1 MKRIVGIDIGG
12 TKCAV
17 LTADVGETIHILDKK
32 RFDTRAEKGFDS
44 TWAELM
50 DTLTAAINA
59 SDKPVDAIGIS
70 CGGPLNSRKGIIQSP
85 PNLPGWDDI
94 HIVEIL
100 QEKFGIPTFLQ
111 NDANACALV
120 EWQLGNGR
128 GCENMIFLTMG
139 TGMGAGIIAEGK
151 LLRGH
156 TDMGGEVG
164 HMRLR
169 PTGPVGF
176 GKAGSFEGFTSGGGI
191 ARLAAML
198 RAEWIANGDVPAWKE
213 SDDELTTKILGD
225 YARSGDEHAIRLF
238 SIVGE
243 YLGYGLAILCDVLN
257 PERIVIGSI
266 FGRCQELLE
275 ESMWRVIREEA
286 LVYTCSDLQ
295 VLPAGTGEQLGDFA
309 AIMVGQYGL
318 KEMNA

>member
-1 MKRIVGIDIGG
+1 MKRIIGIDIGG

-17 LTADVGETIHILDKK
+17 LTADMGDEIHLIDKK
-32 RFDTRAEKGFDS
+32 RFDTHAEKGFQS
-44 TWAELM
+44 TWTELM
-50 DTLTAAINA
+50 ATLEAAFA
-59 SDKPVDAIGIS
+59 VSDRPVDAIGIS

-100 QEKFGIPTFLQ
+100 QEKFGVPVFLQ

-139 TGMGAGIIAEGK
+139 TGMGAGIIAEGR

-198 RAEWIANGDVPAWKE
+198 RKEWIDGGDAPAWKE
-213 SDDELTTKILGD
+213 ADGELTTKLLAD
-225 YARSGDEHAIRLF
+225 YARAGDVHAIRLF

-243 YLGYGLAILCDVLN
+243 YLGYGLAILCDVIN
-257 PERIVIGSI
+257 PERIIIGSI
-266 FGRCQELLE
+266 FGRCRELLE

-286 LVYTCSDLQ
+286 LTYTCEDLQ

-309 AIMVGQYGL
+309 SIVVAQYGL
-318 KEMNA
+318 KGV

>member
-1 MKRIVGIDIGG
+1 
-12 TKCAV
+12 
-17 LTADVGETIHILDKK
+17 
-32 RFDTRAEKGFDS
+32 
-44 TWAELM
+44 
-50 DTLTAAINA
+50 
-59 SDKPVDAIGIS
+59 
-70 CGGPLNSRKGIIQSP
+70 
-85 PNLPGWDDI
+85 
-94 HIVEIL
+94 
-100 QEKFGIPTFLQ
+100 
-111 NDANACALV
+111 
-120 EWQLGNGR
+120 
-128 GCENMIFLTMG
+128 
-139 TGMGAGIIAEGK
+139 
-151 LLRGH
+151 
-156 TDMGGEVG
+156 
-164 HMRLR
+164 MRLR

>member
-1 MKRIVGIDIGG
+1 MKRIIGIDIGG

-17 LTADVGETIHILDKK
+17 LTADMDDTIRLIDKK
-32 RFDTRAEKGFDS
+32 RFDTHAETGFDS

-50 DTLTAAINA
+50 ATLEEAFRA

-100 QEKFGIPTFLQ
+100 QEKFGVPVFLQ

-139 TGMGAGIIAEGK
+139 TGMGAGIIAENR

-191 ARLAAML
+191 ARLAGML
-198 RAEWIANGDVPAWKE
+198 RKDWIAEGDVPAWKE
-213 SDDELTTKILGD
+213 SDGELTTKILAD
-225 YARSGDEHAIRLF
+225 YARAGDAHAIRLF

-243 YLGYGLAILCDVLN
+243 YLGYGLAILCDVIN
-257 PERIVIGSI
+257 PERIIIGSI

-286 LVYTCSDLQ
+286 LPYTCNDLQ

-309 AIMVGQYGL
+309 SIVVAQYGL
-318 KEMNA
+318 KEANA